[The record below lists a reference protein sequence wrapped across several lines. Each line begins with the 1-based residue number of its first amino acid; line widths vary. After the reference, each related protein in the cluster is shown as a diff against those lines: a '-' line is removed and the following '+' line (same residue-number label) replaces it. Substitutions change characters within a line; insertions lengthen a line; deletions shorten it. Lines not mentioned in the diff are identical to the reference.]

1 MAEYEE
7 LKGFRRWAA
16 DRLKLNPAQPSIASL
31 EPYASPET
39 IVDFE
44 QAYREIEVVHRSV
57 EMIINACIE
66 IPLIVEG
73 NSPAKKVNRIL
84 NIKPNPFEDRVRL
97 MRRAFLD
104 FILDGNA
111 FFYYDGQDLYVLPA
125 NDVEVVPDE
134 RTFVSHYNY
143 LVSNQQ
149 SSDIFGFNR
158 GAQSKKAQAIQ
169 FQPEEIIHVMAENDT
184 SIFRG
189 TSKLKPLLKLM
200 ELYHYML
207 KFQRQFFKNNAVPG
221 FVLTTDSILSQ
232 RVKQRLL
239 EAWRS
244 TYTTIFDGARNPAI
258 LDGGLKIDEFS
269 TKSFE
274 QLDFENSIER
284 IQQDMA
290 KALGVPYVLLK
301 SGNNA
306 NIDAN
311 QKLFYLHT
319 VVPMLTQFCSAFAH
333 FFNNGVTVRP
343 DRLKVPALQPD
354 NRTQA
359 IYYSTLVN
367 TGIITPNE
375 AREGLRFPKLEN
387 NDTIRI
393 PQNIT
398 GSATDPTQ
406 GGRPLPGESP
416 EGNEEE
422 PNEDQ

>member
-39 IVDFE
+39 IVDYE
-44 QAYREIEVVHRSV
+44 QAYREIEVIHRSV

-66 IPLIVEG
+66 IPLVVEG
-73 NSPAKKVNRIL
+73 SSPAKKVNKIL
-84 NIKPNPFEDRVRL
+84 NIRPNPFEDRVRL
-97 MRRAFLD
+97 FRRAFLD

-111 FFYYDGQDLYVLPA
+111 FFYYDGVDLYLLPA

-149 SSDIFGFNR
+149 SSDVFGFNR
-158 GAQSKKAQAIQ
+158 GAQSKKQESIQ
-169 FQPEEIIHVMAENDT
+169 FAPNEIIHIMAENDL

-189 TSKLKPLLKLM
+189 TSKIKPCLKLI
-200 ELYHYML
+200 ELYHYMI

-244 TYTTIFDGARNPAI
+244 TYTTIFDGARNPAL

-319 VVPMLTQFCSAFAH
+319 VVPMLTQFCSAFSH
-333 FFNNGVTVRP
+333 FFNGGISIRP

-375 AREGLRFPKLEN
+375 ARDGLRFPKLEN

-398 GSATDPTQ
+398 GSATDTTQ
-406 GGRPLPGESP
+406 GGRPLEGENP

-422 PNEDQ
+422 

>member
-1 MAEYEE
+1 MADYED

-16 DRLKLNPAQPSIASL
+16 DRLKLNPAQPSISSL
-31 EPYASPET
+31 EPFASPET

-44 QAYREIEVVHRSV
+44 QAYREIEVIHRSV

-73 NSPAKKVNRIL
+73 SSPAKKVNRIL
-84 NIKPNPFEDRVRL
+84 NTKPNPFEDRVRL
-97 MRRAFLD
+97 FRRAYLD

-111 FFYYDGQDLYVLPA
+111 FFYYDGNDLYVLPA

-143 LVSNQQ
+143 LISNQQ
-149 SSDIFGFNR
+149 SSDIFGYNR
-158 GAQSKKAQAIQ
+158 GGQSKKSEAIQ
-169 FQPEEIIHVMAENDT
+169 FAPHEIIHVMAENDQ

-207 KFQRQFFKNNAVPG
+207 RFQRQFFKNNAVPG

-333 FFNNGVTVRP
+333 FFNNGVTIRP

-359 IYYSTLVN
+359 VYYSTLVN

-375 AREGLRFPKLEN
+375 AREGLRFPKIEN

-398 GSATDPTQ
+398 GSATDSTQ
-406 GGRPLPGESP
+406 GGRPLTGEAP
-416 EGNEEE
+416 DGNEEVT
-422 PNEDQ
+422 NE

>member
-1 MAEYEE
+1 MAVKEVPAWRQWVAE
-7 LKGFRRWAA
+7 
-16 DRLKLNPAQPSIASL
+16 KLNPAQPSIASL

-44 QAYREIEVVHRSV
+44 QAYREIEVIHRSI
-57 EMIINACIE
+57 EMVINAMCE
-66 IPLIVEG
+66 IPLVVEG
-73 NSPAKKVNRIL
+73 TGPAKKINKLL
-84 NIKPNPFEDRVRL
+84 NIRPNPFEDRARPF
-97 MRRAFLD
+97 RRAFLD
-104 FILDGNA
+104 FHLDGNA
-111 FFYYDGQDLYVLPA
+111 FFYYDGEGLYLLPA
-125 NDVEVVPDE
+125 NDVEVVPDAK
-134 RTFVSHYNY
+134 TFVSHYNY

-149 SSDIFGFNR
+149 SSDFFGYSK
-158 GAQSKKAQAIQ
+158 QSRKAEAIQ
-169 FQPEEIIHVMAENDT
+169 FEPHEIIHVMNENEN

-189 TSKLKPLLKLM
+189 TSKIKPVLRLI
-200 ELYHYML
+200 EVYYYMIN
-207 KFQRQFFKNNAVPG
+207 FQRQFFKNNALPG
-221 FVLTTDSILSQ
+221 FVLTTDNILSK
-232 RVKQRLL
+232 RVKERLL

-269 TKSFE
+269 TKSFD

-319 VVPMLTQFCSAFAH
+319 VIPLLNQFCSAFSH
-333 FFNNGVTVRP
+333 FFNSGVTIRP
-343 DRLKVPALQPD
+343 ERLAVPALQPD

-359 IYYSTLVN
+359 VYYSTLVN

-375 AREGLRFPKLEN
+375 AREGLRFPKLEG
-387 NDTIRI
+387 NDTIRV

-398 GSATDPTQ
+398 GSATDATQ
-406 GGRPLPGESP
+406 GGRPSQEESDSI
-416 EGNEEE
+416 EEVTDE
-422 PNEDQ
+422 

>member
-7 LKGFRRWAA
+7 LKGFRKWAA

-57 EMIINACIE
+57 EMIINACNE

-73 NSPAKKVNRIL
+73 ASPSKKVNKLL
-84 NIKPNPFEDRVRL
+84 NIRPNPFEDKSRL
-97 MRRAFLD
+97 YRRAFLD
-104 FILDGNA
+104 FMLDGNA
-111 FFYYDGQDLYVLPA
+111 FFYYDGSDLYLLPA
-125 NDVEVVPDE
+125 NDVEVVPDS

-143 LVSNQQ
+143 LISNQQ
-149 SSDIFGFNR
+149 SQDFFGI
-158 GAQSKKAQAIQ
+158 GGSKQTRKSESIQ
-169 FQPEEIIHVMAENDT
+169 FEPHEIIHVMAENEN

-189 TSKLKPLLKLM
+189 TSKLKPILKLM
-200 ELYHYML
+200 ELYFYMI
-207 KFQRQFFKNNAVPG
+207 KFQRQFFKNNALPG
-221 FVLTTDSILSQ
+221 VVLTTDNILSQ

-239 EAWRS
+239 ESWRS
-244 TYTTIFDGARNPAI
+244 TYSTIFDGARNPAI
-258 LDGGLKIDEFS
+258 LDGGLKIDPFS
-269 TKSFE
+269 SINFD
-274 QLDFENSIER
+274 QLDFEDSIER

-319 VVPMLTQFCSAFAH
+319 IIPILNQFCSAFEH
-333 FFNNGVTVRP
+333 FFNNGVSIRP
-343 DRLKVPALQPD
+343 DRLSVPALQPD

-359 IYYSTLVN
+359 VYYSTLVN

-387 NDTIRI
+387 NDTIRV

-398 GSATDPTQ
+398 GSATDATQ
-406 GGRPLPGESP
+406 GGRPAEAEATDPNTEETTN
-416 EGNEEE
+416 EG
-422 PNEDQ
+422 

>member
-7 LKGFRRWAA
+7 LKGFRKFVA

-66 IPLIVEG
+66 MPLIVEG
-73 NSPAKKVNRIL
+73 GSPGKKVNKLL
-84 NIKPNPFEDRVRL
+84 NVRPNPFEDRTRL
-97 MRRAFLD
+97 FRRAFLD
-104 FILDGNA
+104 FMLDGNA
-111 FFYYDGQDLYVLPA
+111 FFYYDGNDIYLLPA
-125 NDVEVVPDE
+125 NDVEVVPDP

-143 LVSNQQ
+143 LVANQGSQ
-149 SSDIFGFNR
+149 DFYGFGTPKQTR
-158 GAQSKKAQAIQ
+158 KAEAIQ
-169 FQPEEIIHVMAENDT
+169 FAPEEIIHVMAENDL

-200 ELYHYML
+200 ELYHYMI
-207 KFQRQFFKNNAVPG
+207 KFQRQFFKNNALPG
-221 FVLTTDSILSQ
+221 FVLTTDNILSQ

-269 TKSFE
+269 TKSFD

-306 NIDAN
+306 NIDQN

-319 VVPMLTQFCSAFAH
+319 IIPMLHQFCSAFAH
-333 FFNNGVTVRP
+333 FFNNGVTIRP
-343 DRLKVPALQPD
+343 DRLAVPALQPD

-359 IYYSTLVN
+359 VYYSTLVN

-375 AREGLRFPKLEN
+375 AREGLNFAKLED
-387 NDTIRI
+387 NDTIRV

-398 GSATDPTQ
+398 GSATDATQ
-406 GGRPLPGESP
+406 GGRPPSGESL
-416 EGNEEE
+416 NEEDTDE
-422 PNEDQ
+422 Q

>member
-1 MAEYEE
+1 MAEYED
-7 LKGFRRWAA
+7 LKGFRKWMA
-16 DRLKLNPAQPSIASL
+16 DRLKLNPAQPSIAAL

-57 EMIINACIE
+57 DMIINACIE
-66 IPLIVEG
+66 IPMVVEG
-73 NSPAKKVNRIL
+73 TTPAKKVNKLL
-84 NIKPNPFEDRVRL
+84 NIRPNPFEDRVRL
-97 MRRAFLD
+97 FRRAFLD
-104 FILDGNA
+104 FLLDGNA
-111 FFYYDGQDLYVLPA
+111 FFYYDVNDIYVLPA

-134 RTFVSHYNY
+134 KTFISHYNY
-143 LVSNQQ
+143 MIANQQ
-149 SSDIFGFNR
+149 SQDFYGFGR
-158 GAQSKKAQAIQ
+158 GKETRKAESIHFA
-169 FQPEEIIHVMAENDT
+169 PHEIIHVMAENDQ

-269 TKSFE
+269 TKSFD

-319 VVPMLTQFCSAFAH
+319 VLPILTQFCSAFAH
-333 FFNNGVTVRP
+333 FFNNGVNIYP
-343 DRLKVPALQPD
+343 ERLSVPALQPD

-375 AREGLRFPKLEN
+375 AREGLRFPKLDN
-387 NDTIRI
+387 NDNIRV

-398 GSATDPTQ
+398 GSATDATQ
-406 GGRPLPGESP
+406 GGRPLPGETLN
-416 EGNEEE
+416 ENEEE
-422 PNEDQ
+422 TNE

>member
-39 IVDFE
+39 IVDYE
-44 QAYREIEVVHRSV
+44 QAYRDIEVIHRSV

-73 NSPAKKVNRIL
+73 GSPAKKVNKIL
-84 NIKPNPFEDRVRL
+84 NIRPNPFEDRVRL
-97 MRRAFLD
+97 FRRAFLD

-111 FFYYDGQDLYVLPA
+111 FFYYDGNDLYMLPA

-143 LVSNQQ
+143 LVTNQQ

-158 GAQSKKAQAIQ
+158 GAQSKKQESIQ
-169 FQPEEIIHVMAENDT
+169 FAPNEIIHVMAENDL

-189 TSKLKPLLKLM
+189 TSKIKPCLKLI
-200 ELYHYML
+200 ELYHYMI

-319 VVPMLTQFCSAFAH
+319 VVPILTQFCSAFSH
-333 FFNNGVTVRP
+333 FFNSGISIRP

-398 GSATDPTQ
+398 GSATDATQ
-406 GGRPLPGESP
+406 GGRPLEGDNP
-416 EGNEEE
+416 EGTEEE
-422 PNEDQ
+422 

>member
-1 MAEYEE
+1 MARDNTF
-7 LKGFRRWAA
+7 GQWISQ
-16 DRLKLNPAQPSIASL
+16 KLNPAQPSIAAL
-31 EPYASPET
+31 EPFASPET

-57 EMIINACIE
+57 DMIINAMIE
-66 IPLIVEG
+66 IPFIVDG
-73 NSPAKKVNRIL
+73 GAAKKVNKLL
-84 NIKPNPFEDRVRL
+84 NVKPNPFEDRVR
-97 MRRAFLD
+97 MFRRAFLD
-104 FILDGNA
+104 FQLDGNA
-111 FFYYDGQDLYVLPA
+111 FFYYDGTDLYLLPA
-125 NDVEVVPDE
+125 NDVEVVPDS
-134 RTFVSHYNY
+134 RSFVSHYNY
-143 LVSNQQ
+143 LVHNQQ
-149 SSDIFGFNR
+149 SQDFYGFGR
-158 GAQSKKAQAIQ
+158 GKQTSKAESIH
-169 FQPEEIIHVMAENDT
+169 FEPNEIIHVMAENEL

-189 TSKLKPLLKLM
+189 VSKLKPILNLM
-200 ELYHYML
+200 ELYFYMI
-207 KFQRQFFKNNAVPG
+207 KFQRQFFKNNALPG
-221 FVLTTDSILSQ
+221 FVLTTDNILSK
-232 RVKQRLL
+232 RVKERLL
-239 EAWRS
+239 ESWRAS
-244 TYTTIFDGARNPAI
+244 YTTIFDGARNPAI

-269 TKSFE
+269 TKSFD

-290 KALGVPYVLLK
+290 KAIGVPYVLLK

-319 VVPMLTQFCSAFAH
+319 VIPLLSQFCSAFSH
-333 FFNNGVTVRP
+333 FFNGGVDIRP

-354 NRTQA
+354 IRNQA

-387 NDTIRI
+387 NDSIRI

-406 GGRPLPGESP
+406 GGRPTSEESNNL
-416 EGNEEE
+416 EELGNE
-422 PNEDQ
+422 

>member
-1 MAEYEE
+1 MANED
-7 LKGFRRWAA
+7 LRGIRKFVANV
-16 DRLKLNPAQPSIASL
+16 LKLNPAQPSIASL

-44 QAYREIEVVHRSV
+44 QAYREIEVIHRSV
-57 EMIINACIE
+57 DMIINAMCE
-66 IPLIVEG
+66 IPFVVEG
-73 NSPAKKVNRIL
+73 GAAKKVNKLL

-97 MRRAFLD
+97 FRRAFLD
-104 FILDGNA
+104 FQLDGNA
-111 FFYYDGQDLYVLPA
+111 FFYYDGGDLYLLPA
-125 NDVEVVPDE
+125 NDVEVVPDD

-143 LVSNQQ
+143 LIHNQQ
-149 SSDIFGFNR
+149 SQDFYGFGR
-158 GAQSKKAQAIQ
+158 GKHTTKADSIRFEPQ
-169 FQPEEIIHVMAENDT
+169 EIIHVMAENEN

-189 TSKLKPLLKLM
+189 TSKLKPVLNLM
-200 ELYHYML
+200 ELYYYMI
-207 KFQRQFFKNNAVPG
+207 KFQRQFFKNNALPG
-221 FVLTTDSILSQ
+221 FVLTTDNILSK
-232 RVKQRLL
+232 RVKERLL
-239 EAWRS
+239 ESWRAS
-244 TYTTIFDGARNPAI
+244 YTTIFDGARNPAI

-269 TKSFE
+269 TKSFD

-319 VVPMLTQFCSAFAH
+319 VLPLLNQFCSAFSH
-333 FFNNGVTVRP
+333 FFNGGVEIRP
-343 DRLKVPALQPD
+343 DRLSVPALQPD

-359 IYYSTLVN
+359 VYYSKLVN

-375 AREGLRFPKLEN
+375 AREGLRFPKMEN
-387 NDTIRI
+387 NDNIRI

-398 GSATDPTQ
+398 GSATDATQ
-406 GGRPLPGESP
+406 GGRPSQEESTDIEELPDE
-416 EGNEEE
+416 
-422 PNEDQ
+422 